1 MHTICTPICI
11 RFYLRHHNIS
21 IYLKCIILYYS
32 SIPVHSVHFYYNL
45 LLIYLRILPF
55 TGIFCDFI
63 LLHHKVRNSEPG
75 LEVLGHIC
83 WIEIPNGGV
92 ASKDMNNL
100 YALVSPDLIDIEDI
114 ADLIIVNDLAFRN
127 SI

>member
-1 MHTICTPICI
+1 M
-11 RFYLRHHNIS
+11 
-21 IYLKCIILYYS
+21 
-32 SIPVHSVHFYYNL
+32 HFYYNL
-45 LLIYLRILPF
+45 LVIYKRILPF
-55 TGIFCDFI
+55 IGIFCGFI
-63 LLHHKVRNSEPG
+63 LLHHNVRNSEPG
-75 LEVLGHIC
+75 LEVLGPVC
-83 WIEIPNGGV
+83 WTETPQGGV